1 MAQLYFENAMG
12 RIFEHPNGYAWL
24 CYHSG
29 QRTLSDVQ
37 GFLTHT
43 GRLLQRYG
51 WHRMLSDQRVMLPF
65 TEDERLLILD
75 YWQKRYLAYGLVT
88 GAVVLSHDVFTRLS
102 FSQIQQ
108 QAQGVLSYRMF
119 ELEEAAISWLTQLA

>member
-1 MAQLYFENAMG
+1 MALLYFENAMG
-12 RIFEHPNGYAWL
+12 RILEHPNGYAWL
-24 CYHSG
+24 RYYPG

-51 WHRMLSDQRVMLPF
+51 WHRLLSDQRLLLPF

-75 YWQKRYLAYGLVT
+75 YWQTRQIAYGMVT
-88 GAVVLSHDVFTRLS
+88 GAVVLSQDVFTRLS

-108 QAQGVLSYRMF
+108 RAKGALMYRVFEQENDAVNWLS
-119 ELEEAAISWLTQLA
+119 QLV